1 MILKF
6 HFFEEYL
13 NSMFAKPLKP
23 KFDALWRILVIIAVF
38 TQAILLP
45 LDFLFDLRI
54 NSWYSLLDLAITLV
68 YLLDFL
74 ENIYQ
79 YKRIQKHSVFKEI
92 YWDSYSSKTLFI
104 FDVLPLLP
112 YALLFS
118 NPMWQLLRMFKWIK
132 VIRTM
137 RFFQIRNIRNVA
149 STTFW
154 YMVFGFFL
162 FSHLF
167 SCVWLWIHGFESN
180 ISNVDNYIR
189 AFYWVVTT
197 LTSVGYGDIVPVGNL
212 EMLFTVFLQ
221 LIGVGILALLVGV
234 VVGIFTKRNPAEQRF
249 VENMEKLRALIHYH
263 EIPTD
268 LEKRISDYF
277 TYEWKQK
284 LGYDESDLLD
294 SLPFGL
300 RNDLQLEFKKRA
312 IKHIPIFAGVDENFV
327 REIAQYLSPMILTP
341 EDYLFHVG
349 DVAKSMFFIQRGKIN
364 VLSEDESKQLTIL
377 NAGDFV
383 GEVALFKKSNRTAT
397 VKSIGY
403 SDVYELQKKEFEKV
417 MRKYPEIGVRIKEK
431 AIFREER
438 YI

>member
-1 MILKF
+1 
-6 HFFEEYL
+6 
-13 NSMFAKPLKP
+13 MFAKPLKP